1 MIKYRLFQTMKFWN
15 PYLYLQQ
22 FEESVKKD
30 YTTGLRNI
38 FSTFILK
45 NLKTIK
51 FTKKRIMNYYEI
63 LKKVLLD
70 D

>member
-22 FEESVKKD
+22 SEESVKKD

-45 NLKTIK
+45 NFKTIK